1 MKFEDTQVFNFE
13 GAIRGMRNPLDSW
26 AKSDS
31 DWSIN
36 KIGEADLNLC
46 QRLISAGTEHCKFL
60 RQIFVTVDITAPRFW
75 WSEFDTYKVGTAANS
90 CSTMHKIGAYKFTID
105 MFDCDDSDAQYINS
119 LLPVLNMLRE
129 QYNSTKSNQD
139 IITLKRM
146 LPESFLQK
154 RTVTMNYAVL
164 RAMIR
169 QRQHHRLHHWAT
181 DFINWCKSLPYAEEL
196 LFFNN

>member
-31 DWSIN
+31 NWSIN
-36 KIGEADLNLC
+36 KIGDVDLNLC

-60 RQIFVTVDITAPRFW
+60 RQIFVIVDITAPRFW

-105 MFDCDDSDAQYINS
+105 MFDYDDSDVQYINS

-139 IITLKRM
+139 LITLKRM

-164 RAMIR
+164 RAMIH
-169 QRQHHRLHHWAT
+169 QRQHHRLYHWST

>member
-36 KIGEADLNLC
+36 KIGDADLNLC
-46 QRLISAGTEHCKFL
+46 QRLIAAGTEHCKFL

-105 MFDCDDSDAQYINS
+105 MFDCDDADVQYINS

-139 IITLKRM
+139 LITLKRM

-164 RAMIR
+164 RAMIH
-169 QRQHHRLHHWAT
+169 QRQHHRLHHWST

>member
-1 MKFEDTQVFNFE
+1 MKFENSQVFNFE

-36 KIGEADLNLC
+36 KIGEADLKLC

-75 WSEFDTYKVGTAANS
+75 WSEFDTYKVGTATNS

-105 MFDCDDSDAQYINS
+105 MFDYDDSDVQYINS

-139 IITLKRM
+139 LITLKRM

-164 RAMIR
+164 RSMIH
-169 QRQHHRLHHWAT
+169 QRQHHRLYHWST
-181 DFINWCKSLPYAEEL
+181 DFINWCKTLPYAEEL

>member
-105 MFDCDDSDAQYINS
+105 MFDCDGSDAQYINS

-139 IITLKRM
+139 LITLKRM

-169 QRQHHRLHHWAT
+169 QRQHHRLHHWST